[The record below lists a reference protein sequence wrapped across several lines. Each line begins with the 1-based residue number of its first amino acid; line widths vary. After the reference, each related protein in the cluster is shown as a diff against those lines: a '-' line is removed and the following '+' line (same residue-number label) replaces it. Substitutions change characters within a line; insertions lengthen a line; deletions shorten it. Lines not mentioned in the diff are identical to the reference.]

1 MPSICILTDNSVQF
15 PQPVFPG
22 QQHVKI
28 IPMTVEING
37 QQYTEHEFKPSNLP
51 KIAIESLKPKLLPPS
66 EDDFIKLFSSLA
78 DNYDTIIAIFISSS
92 LCACYNTAVA
102 AFETLNGKLPVH
114 LIDSQTFS
122 VGQGLLVTA
131 AAEAIVNDFSPV
143 EIDREIRSLIPNIY
157 ATICT
162 PGLSYLYHNEL
173 VDRAQAA
180 IIELLGLYPIFALE
194 EGKLVPM
201 EKLKS
206 YRHAVGFFQEFLD
219 EFDHLKHIAFIQGS
233 IPTSL
238 ELRLLRETSGHGN
251 VKVPF
256 TKHTLNLPLSVLF
269 GPNSLGLIALEN
281 R

>member
-15 PQPVFPG
+15 PQPIFPG

-28 IPMTVEING
+28 IPMTVELNG
-37 QQYTEHEFKPSNLP
+37 HQYSEHEFKTSNLP
-51 KIAIESLKPKLLPPS
+51 KSATNSLKPKLVPPTE
-66 EDDFIKLFSSLA
+66 EDFVKLFSSLA
-78 DNYDTIIAIFISSS
+78 ENFDTIVAILISSS
-92 LCACYNTAVA
+92 LCACYNNAVA
-102 AFETLNGKLPVH
+102 AYETLNGKIPVH

-131 AAEAIVNDFSPV
+131 AAEAIVNGLSPV
-143 EIDREIRSLIPNIY
+143 DIDREIRSLIPNIY

-162 PGLSYLYHNEL
+162 PGLSYLYHNGL

-180 IIELLGLYPIFALE
+180 IIELLSLYPILALE

-219 EFDHLKHIAFIQGS
+219 EFDHLKHIAFIQGA
-233 IPTSL
+233 IPTPL
-238 ELRLLRETSGHGN
+238 ELKVLRETSGHGN

-256 TKHTLNLPLSVLF
+256 TKHTINLPLSVLF
-269 GPNSLGLIALEN
+269 GPHSLGIIALEN
-281 R
+281 H